1 MKYFTISI
9 TFFLLIH
16 NLCVILIREDDNYIN
31 SINPRTVHN
40 GVGEPASEGVTRQQL
55 YDCVIQSLIDLM
67 MMQTGRPKV
76 GRVLSKCVDDA
87 GADGDNN
94 MHFVHTHICIVLHS
108 APIQLWT
115 IFYLF
120 SLACADVCAARFPE
134 RR

>member
-1 MKYFTISI
+1 VCAIF
-9 TFFLLIH
+9 
-16 NLCVILIREDDNYIN
+16 IREDDIL
-31 SINPRTVHN
+31 IGLIQAVHN
-40 GVGEPASEGVTRQQL
+40 RVGEPASEGVTSQRL

-108 APIQLWT
+108 APIRMDDFLS
-115 IFYLF
+115 LF
-120 SLACADVCAARFPE
+120 SLACADVCAAARFPE